1 MNNLKTLR
9 IENNLLQNDLA
20 KLLKISQNGYSQY
33 ENSQRNIPINILKIL
48 AKHYNTS
55 IDYLVGIT
63 NNRKPYK
70 KSIIKN
76 EFKDINRLKEIR
88 EDRDLTQIEIAKL
101 LNMSRAGYSLYE
113 ININEIPVKN
123 LIKLAD
129 FYNLSIDYIL
139 YLTDQRTAHDKVTK
153 EEIT

>member
-33 ENSQRNIPINILKIL
+33 ENSQRNIPTNILKIL
-48 AKHYNTS
+48 AKYYNTS

-63 NNRKPYK
+63 NNIKPYK

-113 ININEIPVKN
+113 ININ
-123 LIKLAD
+123 
-129 FYNLSIDYIL
+129 
-139 YLTDQRTAHDKVTK
+139 
-153 EEIT
+153 